1 MKVGIDPGLNG
12 AIAFYQSPEKIW
24 LFDMPT
30 RTVEWKKPKIKKV
43 IRGRGP
49 TRREVKEETH
59 KMRVDVRKL
68 AQWIR
73 NAPHPVEK
81 VSLEIV
87 HSMPRDGV
95 ASAFS
100 FGGAFY
106 SALSAVELAGHDP
119 VMVFPQAWKGPIGL
133 VGTSKDAARVLALEK
148 YPQLAEKLKFK
159 KNVDRADALWI
170 ALHEFK
176 LKKKKKIVDKSFSR
190 R

>member
-24 LFDMPT
+24 LFDMPV
-30 RTVEWKKPKIKKV
+30 RNVEWKKPKIKKV
-43 IRGRGP
+43 MRGRGASKK
-49 TRREVKEETH
+49 EVKEETH
-59 KMRVDVRKL
+59 KTRVDARKL

-73 NAPHPVEK
+73 NAPHKVER
-81 VSLEIV
+81 VTLDIV

-106 SALSAVELAGHDP
+106 AALSAIELAGHDP
-119 VMVFPQAWKGPIGL
+119 VMVFPQAWKSSIGL
-133 VGTSKDAARVLALEK
+133 IGKGKDAARFLALEK
-148 YPQLAEKLKFK
+148 YPNLADKLKYK
-159 KNVDRADALWI
+159 YNVDRADALWI

-176 LKKKKKIVDKSFSR
+176 IKKKKK
-190 R
+190 

>member
-24 LFDMPT
+24 LFDMPVKH
-30 RTVEWKKPKIKKV
+30 VEWKKPKIKKV
-43 IRGRGP
+43 MKGRGKKKK
-49 TRREVKEETH
+49 EVIEKFY
-59 KMRVDVRKL
+59 KYRVDVRKL

-73 NAPHPVEK
+73 NAPHKVER
-81 VSLEIV
+81 VTLEIV

-95 ASAFS
+95 VSAFS

-106 SALSAVELAGHDP
+106 SALSAIELAGHTP

-133 VGTSKDAARVLALEK
+133 VGKSKDAARLRALEK
-148 YPQLAEKLKFK
+148 YPILKKKLKFK
-159 KNVDRADALWI
+159 KDVDKADALWI

-176 LKKKKKIVDKSFSR
+176 VNKK
-190 R
+190 